1 VFERFTERAREAV
14 VLAQEEARAL
24 GHHAIDTEHLLLGL
38 LGVKEGVAARA
49 LAPLGVVL
57 EDARDDVVRALGR
70 RESEAQSGQIPFTPD
85 AKNALESGLREALAL
100 KHNYVGAEHLLLGLL
115 RRSECGGARIL
126 RARGTDADRIRENL
140 FALLD
145 RSRREQGSP

>member
-70 RESEAQSGQIPFTPD
+70 RESEA
-85 AKNALESGLREALAL
+85 LAL